1 VAVAAEVAVAVV
13 VKLKCHAKLTLVR
26 FNMST
31 SYQPINQHPPMLA
44 SAKT

>member
-1 VAVAAEVAVAVV
+1 VAVAAVAEVVAAEVV

-31 SYQPINQHPPMLA
+31 SYQPINQH
-44 SAKT
+44 